1 MKIAFKVSSTFDETF
16 KHTFKISLKVDQTT
30 LKLMFQSFIKLCKTS
45 FVKLWRLFQNF
56 NNSLNIQILINVWIL
71 NQSLIKLLNDLSK
84 IDKSL
89 KH

>member
-45 FVKLWRLFQNF
+45 FVKL
-56 NNSLNIQILINVWIL
+56 
-71 NQSLIKLLNDLSK
+71 
-84 IDKSL
+84 
-89 KH
+89 